1 MKLEQKPKAGS
12 CPFSFT
18 PGCSADLL
26 TFERLVHLPT
36 RILSLKHWPSFWK
49 KNDSWIGLIKSHYDI
64 ISAAVF
70 GLPFSSSPWTLHSPE
85 ICPSWLKYILLPSPL
100 SLLGLPWCP
109 CGKESACNAGDARDE
124 GSIPGSGRSPGG
136 GEGNPLQYYCLEN
149 SLDREVWW
157 NTVHRVTKSRIP
169 TEYIHTHAHTHTHP
183 CTGCSFWR
191 EHTSPLTFRVPA
203 YSGLV
208 SRHSLSS
215 LGILPW
221 APGLAASTAAFRPLS
236 LKAWFL
242 NQ

>member
-1 MKLEQKPKAGS
+1 MKGHFWCVSSLVSVTFRAAWFPLFAAGRDLGVQPFCVVNEAQRGEATCPRLHSKLVMKLEQKPKAGS

-49 KNDSWIGLIKSHYDI
+49 KNDSWIGLIKSHYDM

-70 GLPFSSSPWTLHSPE
+70 GLPFSFSPWTLHSPE

-157 NTVHRVTKSRIP
+157 NTVHRVTKSRIQLS
-169 TEYIHTHAHTHTHP
+169 TYTHTHTHTHP
-183 CTGCSFWR
+183 CTGCSF
-191 EHTSPLTFRVPA
+191 
-203 YSGLV
+203 
-208 SRHSLSS
+208 
-215 LGILPW
+215 
-221 APGLAASTAAFRPLS
+221 
-236 LKAWFL
+236 
-242 NQ
+242 